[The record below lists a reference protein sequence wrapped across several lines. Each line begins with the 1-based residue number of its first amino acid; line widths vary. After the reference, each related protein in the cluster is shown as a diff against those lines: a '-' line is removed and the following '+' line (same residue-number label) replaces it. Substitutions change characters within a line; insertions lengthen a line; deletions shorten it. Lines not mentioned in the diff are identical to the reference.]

1 MSKAHLRSLF
11 EWGPFCSYLST
22 LTEARPTHKLLRSY
36 STCRA
41 EHVSLGLQKCSHAK
55 SERRC
60 ALDMVRVRDR
70 YKGWG

>member
-41 EHVSLGLQKCSHAK
+41 EHVSLGLQPTAAACSAACHAAIEP
-55 SERRC
+55 SP
-60 ALDMVRVRDR
+60 
-70 YKGWG
+70 